1 MSNESRVSA
10 RAALARIQAVTDS
23 PPATV
28 TEAPASAP
36 DAPPQPALRI
46 EPEPPPKTAP
56 PVFEQSV
63 RYTVEMP
70 KSLHRRLKG
79 FVLDNETTSYA
90 VTNALVRLMLDD
102 QDLVNR
108 VRDMIQEGPSR

>member
-10 RAALARIQAVTDS
+10 RAALARMQAVTDS
-23 PPATV
+23 PPATIPEQRA
-28 TEAPASAP
+28 TAP
-36 DAPPQPALRI
+36 DPIPQPALRI

-79 FVLDNETTSYA
+79 FVLDSETASYA
-90 VTNALVRLMLDD
+90 IA
-102 QDLVNR
+102 NR
-108 VRDMIQEGPSR
+108 VRDPIQEDPSG

>member
-23 PPATV
+23 PPATIP
-28 TEAPASAP
+28 EPPAAATDP
-36 DAPPQPALRI
+36 TPQPALRI
-46 EPEPPPKTAP
+46 EPEHPPKTAP
-56 PVFEQSV
+56 PAFEQSV

-79 FVLDNETTSYA
+79 FVLDNDTTSYA

-102 QDLVNR
+102 DELANR
-108 VRDMIQEGPSR
+108 LRDMIQEAPSR